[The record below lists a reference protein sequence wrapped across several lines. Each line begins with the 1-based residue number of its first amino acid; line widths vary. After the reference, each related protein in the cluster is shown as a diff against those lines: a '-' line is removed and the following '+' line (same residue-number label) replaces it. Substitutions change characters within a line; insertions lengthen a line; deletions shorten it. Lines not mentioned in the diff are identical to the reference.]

1 VARLGIRTPSL
12 LTPVRQLSGGNQ
24 QKVVLAKWLA
34 TEPDVLILDEPTV
47 GVDIATR
54 TEIAGLV
61 RSLADQGKA
70 VLVISSELAEILAL
84 ADRILVVRDG
94 AIHRSVDRAD
104 VADEPELHRLVQ
116 EAA

>member
-1 VARLGIRTPSL
+1 
-12 LTPVRQLSGGNQ
+12 
-24 QKVVLAKWLA
+24 VLAKWLA

-47 GVDIATR
+47 GVDVNTR
-54 TEIAGLV
+54 SEIADLV

-70 VLVISSELAEILAL
+70 VLVISSELAEVLAL
-84 ADRILVVRDG
+84 SDRIVVLRDG
-94 AIHRSVDRAD
+94 RIHRSVGRAD